1 MLGYVL
7 TILKSKA
14 TRHYVRVMAFAVFG
28 LVTGAFVVYVFLGIE
43 AIAPVID
50 DVQTTERA
58 ISPFVRSAPVRLRIP
73 KIDIDTTF
81 VPPLGLNADKTVS
94 VPDSY
99 TEVGWYKNGAT
110 PGEIGASVIL
120 GHVDSYQGPAV
131 FYSLGQL
138 KKGDEIE
145 ITREDGSV
153 ATFVVTDKERVTQDN
168 FPTEKVYGAVNYAG
182 LRLVTCTGIY
192 NRGSLRY
199 SHNLIVYAELK
210 NIGNKVE

>member
-1 MLGYVL
+1 MFGYIL
-7 TILKSKA
+7 TILKSTA
-14 TRHYVRVMAFAVFG
+14 TRHYARVMAFAVLGAMVGG
-28 LVTGAFVVYVFLGIE
+28 LLMYVFVGRE
-43 AIAPVID
+43 VIAPMVD
-50 DVQTTERA
+50 DGGQALEQATSTFA
-58 ISPFVRSAPVRLRIP
+58 RSAPVHLRISA
-73 KIDIDTTF
+73 IGLDTSF

-138 KKGDEIE
+138 TKGDEIE
-145 ITREDGSV
+145 VTREDGSV
-153 ATFVVTDKERVTQDN
+153 ATFVVTDTERVAQDN

-192 NRGSLRY
+192 NRGTLKY

-210 NIGNKVE
+210 K